1 MLTEASGSSCF
12 LFLRSFH
19 LQTQSQYL
27 IRFDGKGNGM
37 IRHLQFSFFYR
48 IFQKIRLP
56 GFGKCSVR
64 GQSHRSSGII
74 HFIKADDDSVSVL
87 SLLHSFQDHI
97 FLIHT

>member
-48 IFQKIRLP
+48 IFQKICLP
-56 GFGKCSVR
+56 GFGNVPSEARVTE
-64 GQSHRSSGII
+64 
-74 HFIKADDDSVSVL
+74 VL
-87 SLLHSFQDHI
+87 ELFTS
-97 FLIHT
+97 

>member
-37 IRHLQFSFFYR
+37 IRHLQFSFSAAPL
-48 IFQKIRLP
+48 RLLLSHSGSVPP
-56 GFGKCSVR
+56 GPY
-64 GQSHRSSGII
+64 HRFSR
-74 HFIKADDDSVSVL
+74 
-87 SLLHSFQDHI
+87 
-97 FLIHT
+97 FLYEDKGNT